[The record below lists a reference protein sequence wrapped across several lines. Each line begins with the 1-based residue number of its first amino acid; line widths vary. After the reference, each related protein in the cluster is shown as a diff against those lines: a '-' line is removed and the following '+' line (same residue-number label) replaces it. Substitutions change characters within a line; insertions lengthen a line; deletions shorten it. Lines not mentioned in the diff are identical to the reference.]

1 MYPIK
6 AKERLDTMSKKL
18 FSEEEIAAFRNSPYV
33 ESVSDR
39 SLVFTLE
46 FKEMDKANVQK
57 SVEKPDITKGKGKEE
72 SL

>member
-46 FKEMDKANVQK
+46 FKEKCHAMYHQGI
-57 SVEKPDITKGKGKEE
+57 PM
-72 SL
+72 